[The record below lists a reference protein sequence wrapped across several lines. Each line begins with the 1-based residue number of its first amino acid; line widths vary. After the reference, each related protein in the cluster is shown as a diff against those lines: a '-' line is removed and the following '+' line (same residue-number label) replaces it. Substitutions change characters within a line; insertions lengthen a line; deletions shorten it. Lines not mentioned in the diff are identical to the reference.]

1 MINLKFFLLMSIIC
15 LIKKKKKTTFFL
27 MANGYH
33 LGIPEI
39 LGGGILSGVENI
51 TNIFT
56 FDSS

>member
-1 MINLKFFLLMSIIC
+1 MSIIC

-39 LGGGILSGVENI
+39 LGGAGFYSQRG
-51 TNIFT
+51 
-56 FDSS
+56 

>member
-15 LIKKKKKTTFFL
+15 LIKKKKPTFFL

>member
-1 MINLKFFLLMSIIC
+1 MSIIC

>member
-1 MINLKFFLLMSIIC
+1 MSIIC
-15 LIKKKKKTTFFL
+15 LIKKKKTTFFL